1 MRPIIERL
9 RAEFLEM
16 PGLRLTVAQTQRLC
30 GVDKAPCQTALDAL
44 IRARFL
50 RINADG
56 TYARL
61 SDGESVEVP
70 LMPEWIELTQLAMPS
85 GDPFGVAVEAAS
97 GAVYK
102 SQPDPD
108 SSPPA
113 ASV

>member
-61 SDGESVEVP
+61 SDGESVG
-70 LMPEWIELTQLAMPS
+70 QYQKLAS
-85 GDPFGVAVEAAS
+85 
-97 GAVYK
+97 
-102 SQPDPD
+102 
-108 SSPPA
+108 
-113 ASV
+113 